1 MRILQI
7 IPNPWESIGGVTE
20 YVRNLSQA
28 LSLQHDVTVLAAEIS
43 GIQPRK
49 DIIEGIK
56 VERYKRLF
64 PGTFYFSSDLLKKIG
79 KYSYDV
85 VHAHNY
91 VTFPFQISYKTKYK
105 KLILSPHF
113 HGFSQHFFG
122 NFLLSLYSPVGKRV
136 LEKANTV
143 IAVSQYEKDL
153 LQKKFSFQKDIQ
165 VIPCGLNL
173 NEYHEKNSNY
183 KCNKSLLYVG
193 SLIRSKGVINLIKVM
208 RRLDEHISLTIIGRG
223 PLKACIIKLISDLGI
238 QKRVHLYENLS
249 RRDLLKFYRESDL
262 LVLLSEYEAYS
273 IVIAEALMSGTRCL
287 VSDTS
292 ALHEWIDD
300 KNCYGLNYPTKIKDL
315 EVSIRYILSNP
326 DDVNISKYLGTKI
339 MDWMDVSSK
348 IGLIYAE

>member
-1 MRILQI
+1 LRILQI

-64 PGTFYFSSDLLKKIG
+64 PGTFYFSPDLLKKIG

-91 VTFPFQISYKTKYK
+91 VTFPFQISYKTNYK

-122 NFLLSLYSPVGKRV
+122 NLLLSLYSPVGKRI
-136 LEKANTV
+136 LEKADTI
-143 IAVSQYEKDL
+143 IAVSQYEKEL
-153 LQKKFSFQKDIQ
+153 LQKKLSFKKDIQ

-173 NEYHEKNSNY
+173 NEYHEKNDNNN
-183 KCNKSLLYVG
+183 CNKSLLYVG
-193 SLIRSKGVINLIKVM
+193 RLAKSKGILDLIKVM
-208 RRLDEHISLTIIGRG
+208 KQLNDKISLTIIGRG
-223 PLKACIIKLISDLGI
+223 PLKDHIIKLVSDLGI
-238 QKRVHLYENLS
+238 QKRVHLYENLP
-249 RRDLLKFYRESDL
+249 RYDLLKFYRESDL
-262 LVLLSEYEAYS
+262 LVLLSKYEAYS
-273 IVIAEALMSGTRCL
+273 IVVAEALMSGTRCL

-300 KNCYGLNYPTKIKDL
+300 TNCYGLNYPTKINDL
-315 EVSIRYILSNP
+315 EITIKDILSKPNE
-326 DDVNISKYLGTKI
+326 VNVSKYLDTKI
-339 MDWMDVSSK
+339 KDWKDVASK
-348 IGLIYAE
+348 IRDIYSE